1 MSIIGDQ
8 TKNTQQGYM
17 EKKEIEK
24 DWMRDRVDLD
34 IRSIHR
40 IETKAE
46 KIRGEG

>member
-24 DWMRDRVDLD
+24 NLQLGQ
-34 IRSIHR
+34 I
-40 IETKAE
+40 
-46 KIRGEG
+46 